1 MVTSDGASSVD
12 PLGRLARKG
21 RAYVMHGAAM
31 LAGLLLLCGGASAQ
45 TKDARQQVLPV
56 MPDALIGVWH
66 SNDRD
71 GRLDCEA
78 YRKIESAGDITEETS
93 GLVGGLMITSH
104 LVHAYS
110 DYGEGNFY
118 LVKRVV
124 GLGNQQWEVDTLVGI
139 DSMPS
144 KGVGDFKGAFRFAV
158 VSGLLSMTEVG
169 AAEGTVQ
176 ASNFFRCG
184 KVLDGMYLEFG
195 DAGS

>member
-1 MVTSDGASSVD
+1 MVTSDGASSAD
-12 PLGRLARKG
+12 PLGRPARKG

-45 TKDARQQVLPV
+45 TEDARQQFLPV

-71 GRLDCEA
+71 GRADCEA
-78 YRKIESAGDITEETS
+78 YRKIESVGDITEETS

-124 GLGNQQWEVDTLVGI
+124 GLGNQQWEVDALVGI

-144 KGVGDFKGAFRFAV
+144 EGVSDFKGTFRFAV
-158 VSGLLSMTEVG
+158 ASSLLSMTEVG
-169 AAEGTVQ
+169 VVDGITQ
-176 ASNFFRCG
+176 ASSFVRCG
-184 KVLDGMYLEFG
+184 NVLDGMYTKIYGLR
-195 DAGS
+195 S

>member
-1 MVTSDGASSVD
+1 MVTSDGASSAD
-12 PLGRLARKG
+12 PLGRPARKG

-45 TKDARQQVLPV
+45 TEDARQQFLPV

-71 GRLDCEA
+71 GRADCEA
-78 YRKIESAGDITEETS
+78 YRKIESVGDITEETS

-110 DYGEGNFY
+110 DYGEGDFY

-124 GLGNQQWEVDTLVGI
+124 GLGNQQWEVDALVGI
-139 DSMPS
+139 DSIPS
-144 KGVGDFKGAFRFAV
+144 EGVGDFKGTFRFAV

-169 AAEGTVQ
+169 AAEETAQ
-176 ASNFFRCG
+176 ASNFFWCG
-184 KVLDGMYLEFG
+184 KVLDGMYL
-195 DAGS
+195 

>member
-1 MVTSDGASSVD
+1 MVRSDGGSGVG
-12 PLGRLARKG
+12 PLAPLARKG
-21 RAYVMHGAAM
+21 RAHVVHGAAT
-31 LAGLLLLCGGASAQ
+31 LAGMLLLCGAASAQ

-56 MPDALIGVWH
+56 MPAALIGVWH

-71 GRLDCEA
+71 GRLACEA
-78 YRKIESAGDITEETS
+78 YRKIESASAITEETN

-144 KGVGDFKGAFRFAV
+144 EGVSDFKGTFRFDV

-169 AAEGTVQ
+169 AAEGTAQ
-176 ASNFFRCG
+176 ASNFFKCG

-195 DAGS
+195 DAGL